1 MKELKTTIYL
11 DDLEESID
19 LTLQCQKI
27 EVVYLMDFY
36 KDDLNKPEQIY
47 IKYTNDDGSKNI
59 IKNYM
64 VDYGALTIGRYKSD
78 YIDEELFNGLPI
90 IGNATLKEQV
100 ENSGLEYRKLDYG
113 EWLDF
118 QKELSKKITKPAKWC
133 IEENKMRDKLLFIK
147 HNKEY

>member
-11 DDLEESID
+11 DDLEESIE

-27 EVVYLMDFY
+27 EAVYLMDFF
-36 KDDLNKPEQIY
+36 KNDLNKPEQIY
-47 IKYTNDDGSKNI
+47 IKYVNDDGSKNI

-64 VDYGALTIGRYKSD
+64 VDYEALTIGRYKSD

-100 ENSGLEYRKLDYG
+100 KNSGLEYRKLDYG

-118 QKELSKKITKPAKWC
+118 QKQLSKKIIHPSKQC
-133 IEENKMRDKLLFIK
+133 IEENKLRDKLLFQK
-147 HNKEY
+147 HNNER